1 MPIAEPAG
9 IGQSIALTISNTN
22 MEDENS
28 LAYQTGFADGLE
40 YGYEKRNK
48 YKRDKERLL
57 YQIGFDAGI
66 KEYCREE
73 YPKED

>member
-1 MPIAEPAG
+1 
-9 IGQSIALTISNTN
+9 